1 MTERLY
7 HFTRQGYVDSI
18 LREGI
23 TRGDVPTSPMGGYQ
37 APWLTDDPNAGK
49 QGWVQ
54 GGDKTQMRLTVD
66 IPDTWEDS
74 EGQTYSPLD
83 YLWRWRD
90 LAEVEDV
97 EVWWFESLDEAAGGG
112 SEHWYVYK
120 GPEGIR
126 PEWISIVEDRTGN
139 MMVRGE

>member
-1 MTERLY
+1 MQRLY
-7 HFTRQGYVDSI
+7 HFTRQGYVDPI

-23 TRGDVPTSPMGGYQ
+23 TRGDVPTSPVGGYQ

-90 LAEVEDV
+90 LAEVEEV
-97 EVWWFESLDEAAGGG
+97 EDWWLTALDEAAGGG